1 MKNNL
6 FLNYSETKKG
16 SNALNKVSYK
26 YINIESISNKLL
38 NDMIESYI
46 KNKGNM
52 NISIKKYH
60 LYLNKKAKSPTLLSN
75 NINKRI
81 NSAKVNKNK
90 NLTPRTKFNSIEI
103 NNRRLK
109 EKISS
114 KHKNFSAI
122 NINDNSYN
130 FHQSAPKTIIN
141 QDKKLLIYVNKNDE
155 KPKEDIE
162 DEKCNITPRYYI
174 QEYRQQKDNINKIP
188 LSQTINQFHLNS
200 QRLNHEPFQKNKL
213 LETPNKA
220 EEKNT
225 QTLLSHSKSV
235 KNTHGSLL
243 EKKNRDIDKLT
254 SSIKEEVKNYFVKH
268 RFSSVKDYFN
278 DWLYYKRKKDYQKRI
293 YLDEESIYYYLKEKL
308 GIKIYKNEIQKIFKC
323 NRRPFDIN
331 DFKNFFFEENSGRKY
346 LYINDYLLLKE
357 TLFNSYNKFNKN
369 KNLIYSSFSDIIK
382 NSKDKMPNFKNNLL
396 MSVLKEHKSKIVDKI
411 CDNFILNNKKDEYD
425 YFEFYNLFKNLNLDK
440 KIVNKKIIKKVFN
453 KYKKEN
459 DKVDIKYF
467 IYNLY
472 KNNNVKNELFYEKEE
487 DKKNMIES
495 SKPVQNYYNS
505 KPINLHLNKIEFP
518 YKTKPKNATQ
528 LIQKEEKNNNNNKNV
543 IQKPSPLIEI
553 KRYKFKS
560 KTPCFKKDMNFN
572 RKIDNSSH
580 INKFTKLS
588 ESKIMKKLKKKKFF
602 TLYDTSLKNSNL
614 TSIIKT
620 NKQKAL
626 DINSYKTIRI
636 RKKYQSNTLNNIT
649 TKGSNDNNS
658 KKTNKIERPISAYS
672 KCLLG
677 INNYKYKSYSN
688 FYDNDNIKM
697 VSEDSR
703 IQNLNS
709 DIINLI

>member
-6 FLNYSETKKG
+6 ILNYSDTKKA
-16 SNALNKVSYK
+16 SKPLNKVSYK
-26 YINIESISNKLL
+26 NISIESLSNKLL
-38 NDMIESYI
+38 NEMIESYI

-52 NISIKKYH
+52 NLSIKNYH
-60 LYLNKKAKSPTLLSN
+60 ILLNKKAKSPKFLSN
-75 NINKRI
+75 SISKRI
-81 NSAKVNKNK
+81 SSAKMNKNK
-90 NLTPRTKFNSIEI
+90 NSTPKTNVNSIEI
-103 NNRRLK
+103 NNRRMK
-109 EKISS
+109 EKISF

-130 FHQSAPKTIIN
+130 FHDKAPKTIIN
-141 QDKKLLIYVNKNDE
+141 QDKKLLIYVNKNDD
-155 KPKEDIE
+155 KSKEDIE
-162 DEKCNITPRYYI
+162 DEKCNITPRYFI
-174 QEYRQQKDNINKIP
+174 QEYRQQKENINKFP
-188 LSQTINQFHLNS
+188 LSQTSNHFPLNNQ
-200 QRLNHEPFQKNKL
+200 RPNHEPFHKNKL
-213 LETPNKA
+213 LETPIKPD
-220 EEKNT
+220 EKNIPS
-225 QTLLSHSKSV
+225 LLSHSKSV

-243 EKKNRDIDKLT
+243 EKKNRDLEKLT

-278 DWLYYKRKKDYQKRI
+278 DWLYYKRKKDYQKRT
-293 YLDEESIYYYLKEKL
+293 YLDEDCIYYYLKEKL

-323 NRRPFDIN
+323 NKGPFDIN
-331 DFKNFFFEENSGRKY
+331 NFKNFFFEENSGIKF
-346 LYINDYLLLKE
+346 LLINDYLLLKQ
-357 TLFNSYNKFNKN
+357 TLFNSYKKFNKN
-369 KNLIYSSFSDIIK
+369 KNWIYSSFSDIIK

-411 CDNFILNNKKDEYD
+411 CDNFILNNKKNEYD

-440 KIVNKKIIKKVFN
+440 KIVNKKIIKRVFN

-472 KNNNVKNELFYEKEE
+472 KKDIAKNELFCEKEE
-487 DKKNMIES
+487 DKKNMIDS
-495 SKPVQNYYNS
+495 SKHIQNYYNS

-518 YKTKPKNATQ
+518 YKTKSKNATQ
-528 LIQKEEKNNNNNKNV
+528 LIQKEEKNN
-543 IQKPSPLIEI
+543 KPSPLIEI
-553 KRYKFKS
+553 ERYKYKS

-572 RKIDNSSH
+572 RKIDNYSH
-580 INKFTKLS
+580 INKFKKFS

-614 TSIIKT
+614 SSIIKT
-620 NKQKAL
+620 NKQKNL

-636 RKKYQSNTLNNIT
+636 RKKYQANTINNIT
-649 TKGSNDNNS
+649 TKTSNDNNT
-658 KKTNKIERPISAYS
+658 KKSNKLDRPISAYS

-677 INNYKYKSYSN
+677 INNNKYKSYSK
-688 FYDNDNIKM
+688 FFDNDNRIM
-697 VSEDSR
+697 VSEDTR
-703 IQNLNS
+703 MQNINS

>member
-6 FLNYSETKKG
+6 ILNYSDTKKA
-16 SNALNKVSYK
+16 SKPLNKVSYK
-26 YINIESISNKLL
+26 NISIESLSNKLL
-38 NDMIESYI
+38 NEMIESYI

-52 NISIKKYH
+52 NLSIKNYH
-60 LYLNKKAKSPTLLSN
+60 ILFNKKAKSPKFLSN
-75 NINKRI
+75 SVSKRI
-81 NSAKVNKNK
+81 SSAKINKNK
-90 NLTPRTKFNSIEI
+90 NSTPKTNVNSIEI
-103 NNRRLK
+103 NNRRMK
-109 EKISS
+109 EKISF

-130 FHQSAPKTIIN
+130 FHDKAPKTIIN
-141 QDKKLLIYVNKNDE
+141 QDKKLLIYVNKNDD
-155 KPKEDIE
+155 KSKEDNE
-162 DEKCNITPRYYI
+162 DEKCNITPRYFI
-174 QEYRQQKDNINKIP
+174 QEYRQQKENINKFP
-188 LSQTINQFHLNS
+188 LSQTSNHFPLNS
-200 QRLNHEPFQKNKL
+200 QRPNHEPFQKNKL
-213 LETPNKA
+213 LETPIKSD
-220 EEKNT
+220 EKNIPSF
-225 QTLLSHSKSV
+225 LSHSKSV

-243 EKKNRDIDKLT
+243 EKKNRDLEKLT

-278 DWLYYKRKKDYQKRI
+278 DWLYYKRKKDYQKRT
-293 YLDEESIYYYLKEKL
+293 YLDEDCIYYYLKEKL

-323 NRRPFDIN
+323 NKGSFDIN
-331 DFKNFFFEENSGRKY
+331 NFKNFFFEENSGKKF
-346 LYINDYLLLKE
+346 LLINDYLLLKQ
-357 TLFNSYNKFNKN
+357 TLFNSYKKFNKN
-369 KNLIYSSFSDIIK
+369 KNLVYSSFSDIIK

-411 CDNFILNNKKDEYD
+411 CDNFILNNKKNEYD

-440 KIVNKKIIKKVFN
+440 KIVNKKIIKRVFN

-472 KNNNVKNELFYEKEE
+472 KKDIVKNELFCEKEE
-487 DKKNMIES
+487 DKKNMIDS
-495 SKPVQNYYNS
+495 SKHIQNYYNS

-518 YKTKPKNATQ
+518 YKTKSKNATQ
-528 LIQKEEKNNNNNKNV
+528 LIQKEEKNN
-543 IQKPSPLIEI
+543 KPSPLIEI
-553 KRYKFKS
+553 ERYKYKS

-572 RKIDNSSH
+572 RKIDNYSH
-580 INKFTKLS
+580 INKFKKFS

-614 TSIIKT
+614 SSIIKT
-620 NKQKAL
+620 NKQKNL

-636 RKKYQSNTLNNIT
+636 RKKYQANTINNIT
-649 TKGSNDNNS
+649 TKTSNDNNT
-658 KKTNKIERPISAYS
+658 KKSNKLDRPISAYS

-677 INNYKYKSYSN
+677 INNNKYKSYSN
-688 FYDNDNIKM
+688 FFDNDNRIM
-697 VSEDSR
+697 VSEDTR
-703 IQNLNS
+703 MQNINS